1 MTDLFEKISNITK
14 ASAYDIVS
22 KELIKVR
29 AENEA
34 LKERVKFL
42 ENLIDEYAAK
52 MIDKIN
58 SIQ

>member
-1 MTDLFEKISNITK
+1 MQDLFEKISNITK

-22 KELIKVR
+22 KHNAELLE
-29 AENEA
+29 ENKA